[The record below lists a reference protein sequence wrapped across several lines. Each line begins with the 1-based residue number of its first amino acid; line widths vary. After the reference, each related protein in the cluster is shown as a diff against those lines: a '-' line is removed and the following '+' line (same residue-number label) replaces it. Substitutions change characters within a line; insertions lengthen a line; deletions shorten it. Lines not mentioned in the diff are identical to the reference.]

1 MEVSFNQLINKLKS
15 YNPDEV
21 EIVTKAYNF
30 AKYLHDGQLRESGE
44 EYITHP
50 LSVAYILAE
59 MHADRDTIC
68 AALLHDTLEDTKI
81 TKEEIT
87 EEFNQEITKL
97 VSGVTKLAKMDFGSK
112 EAQNL
117 ANTRKIITGL
127 TDDVRIIIIKL
138 ADRLHNMR
146 TLDFKKPEKQKENA
160 LETMEIFVPLA
171 YYIGA
176 YRIKNELE
184 DLSFKYLMPLDYQK
198 TEEQRLAI
206 EEEYDSLL
214 KAMAFKI
221 KKILLSKDLPHEI
234 KTRTK
239 NIYGIY
245 KSQIQGKDIANIND
259 LFMLKIMVQE
269 IEDCYNL
276 LYPIHREFKPL
287 NDMKDYICNPKI
299 NKYQSLHSTVFGPE
313 GRLIQM
319 QLRTFEMDRTASF
332 GITAYWDTHKGDAR
346 YKMQQELKDK
356 YQFCSDLSELDSMFT
371 DNKEFVEQVKLEVFG
386 DNIIVYT
393 RKGER
398 LSLPIG
404 ATPIDFAYK
413 IAQNLGNTMSKVYVN
428 DVEVPF
434 DYALQNHDR
443 VRIIC
448 ASNEHGFLPEWSDI
462 AVTSHA
468 RKFIKSD
475 MR

>member
-1 MEVSFNQLINKLKS
+1 MANFNDLINKVMS

-21 EIVTKAYNF
+21 EIITKAY
-30 AKYLHDGQLRESGE
+30 KYAEQLHDGQLRESGE
-44 EYITHP
+44 PYSIHP
-50 LSVAYILAE
+50 LNVACILAE

-68 AALLHDTLEDTKI
+68 AGLLHDTLEDTKV
-81 TKEEIT
+81 TEKEIT
-87 EEFNQEITKL
+87 EEFNEEITKL
-97 VSGVTKLAKMDFGSK
+97 VCGVTKLAKMDFGSK

-146 TLDFKKPEKQKENA
+146 TLEFKKPEKQKENA

-184 DLSFKYLMPLDYQK
+184 DLSFKYLMPLDYQR
-198 TEEQRLAI
+198 TQEQKLAI
-206 EEEYDSLL
+206 EEEYDLLL
-214 KAMAFKI
+214 KAVAFKI
-221 KKILLSKDLPHEI
+221 KKILLSKELPHEI
-234 KTRTK
+234 KMRTK

-245 KSQIQGKDIANIND
+245 KSQIQGKDIANIKD
-259 LFMLKIMVQE
+259 LFMLKIMVKE

-356 YQFCSDLSELDSMFT
+356 YQFCSELSELDSMFS
-371 DNKEFVEQVKLEVFG
+371 DNKEFLDQVKFEVFG

-398 LSLPIG
+398 LALPIG

-434 DYALQNHDR
+434 DYELKNHDR

-448 ASNEHGFLPEWSDI
+448 AGNEHGFLPEWSDI

-468 RKFIKSD
+468 RKFIK
-475 MR
+475 